1 MVNSHAMMLH
11 SDIRRYVKTLKRQD
25 WERDKPSLYTGRDWK
40 HTIPLDTGAIYL
52 YKERLSDTIF
62 RLVLWDGTYRSDFV
76 PVTQGYLIHP
86 NHSRLYRLPLK
97 RYMEVSDK
105 FAELTHHLR

>member
-1 MVNSHAMMLH
+1 MVHSHSMMLH

-25 WERDKPSLYTGRDWK
+25 WERDRPSLYSGRDWK

-62 RLVLWDGTYRSDFV
+62 RLVVWDGAYRDGIPF
-76 PVTQGYLIHP
+76 GNREYLIHP

-97 RYMEVSDK
+97 RYMAVWDK
-105 FAELTHHLR
+105 FAELTNHLR